1 VERWLFASWLLAAA
15 VLSSSPGQGG
25 EPKVKPLTALDYM
38 EIQQLNYKYAFALD
52 TCSNHGEDYA
62 NLYTDDGV
70 FIVGLNGMEYK
81 GHAKLVEAAGG
92 PTCERLKRLPHQ
104 SHTTENLVIEASPEG
119 ATGKSYLVYPGDQGK
134 RGDAD
139 FDGHVGGYQDVYART
154 PKGWRIKSRVHVFP
168 PQIPGEYKGIPNTK
182 PEAGSRK

>member
-1 VERWLFASWLLAAA
+1 MPKSILVAATI
-15 VLSSSPGQGG
+15 LSAALVGNAPAQTRAK
-25 EPKVKPLTALDYM
+25 EKPLTALDYL

-52 TCSNHGEDYA
+52 NCSNHGEDYA

-70 FIVGLNGMEYK
+70 FVVGLNGMEYR

-134 RGDAD
+134 HGDAD
-139 FDGHVGGYQDVYART
+139 FDGHVGGYQDVYVRT

-168 PQIPGEYKGIPNTK
+168 PQIPGEYKGVPNTK
-182 PEAGSRK
+182 LDSQTR